1 LPIYRLTNELIF
13 PDAEEAENGIVAIGG
28 DLSTDRLIL
37 AYKSGIF
44 PWFSAD
50 EPIIWWCPDPRF
62 VLVPNELK
70 VSKSM
75 KQLFQRKTFEVSMN
89 QNFEHIIHQCSISVR
104 DGQDDTW
111 IVGEMEEAY
120 INLHKNGIA
129 HSVEVW
135 QNGEIVGGL
144 YGLIIGKVFFG
155 ESMFFTVSNASK
167 YGFIWLVNHLIDIG
181 IELIDCQVETEHL
194 ASLGAK
200 IIPRNDFLELLRELV
215 WF

>member
-1 LPIYRLTNELIF
+1 
-13 PDAEEAENGIVAIGG
+13 
-28 DLSTDRLIL
+28 
-37 AYKSGIF
+37 
-44 PWFSAD
+44 
-50 EPIIWWCPDPRF
+50 
-62 VLVPNELK
+62 
-70 VSKSM
+70 M
-75 KQLFQRKTFEVSMN
+75 KQLIKRNTFQVTLNKNFSHVIHACSTTFR
-89 QNFEHIIHQCSISVR
+89 Q
-104 DGQDDTW
+104 GQEDTW
-111 IVGEMEEAY
+111 IGNEMEEAY
-120 INLHKNGIA
+120 INLHKKGIA

-200 IIPRNDFLELLRELV
+200 SIPRNYFLELLKELV
-215 WF
+215 

>member
-1 LPIYRLTNELIF
+1 MPIYRLTNELIF

-28 DLSTDRLIL
+28 DLSIERLIL

-62 VLVPNELK
+62 VLIPKELL
-70 VSKSM
+70 VSKTM
-75 KQLFQRKTFEVSMN
+75 KQLIKRNTFQVTLNKNFSHVIHACSTTFR
-89 QNFEHIIHQCSISVR
+89 Q
-104 DGQDDTW
+104 GQEDTW
-111 IVGEMEEAY
+111 IGNEMEEAY

-200 IIPRNDFLELLRELV
+200 SIPRNDFLELLRELV
-215 WF
+215 

>member
-1 LPIYRLTNELIF
+1 MRVVQHLGMSQE
-13 PDAEEAENGIVAIGG
+13 
-28 DLSTDRLIL
+28 
-37 AYKSGIF
+37 
-44 PWFSAD
+44 
-50 EPIIWWCPDPRF
+50 
-62 VLVPNELK
+62 
-70 VSKSM
+70 
-75 KQLFQRKTFEVSMN
+75 
-89 QNFEHIIHQCSISVR
+89 
-104 DGQDDTW
+104 DTW
-111 IVGEMEEAY
+111 IVGNEMEEAY

-200 IIPRNDFLELLRELV
+200 SIPRNDFLELLRELV
-215 WF
+215 

>member
-1 LPIYRLTNELIF
+1 MPIYRLTNELIF

-62 VLVPNELK
+62 VLVPKELV
-70 VSKSM
+70 VSKTM
-75 KQLFQRKTFEVSMN
+75 KQLIKKNTFQVTMNKNFAHVIHACSTTFR
-89 QNFEHIIHQCSISVR
+89 H
-104 DGQDDTW
+104 GQEDTW
-111 IVGEMEEAY
+111 IGNEMEEAY
-120 INLHKNGIA
+120 INLHKKGIA

>member
-1 LPIYRLTNELIF
+1 MPIYRLTKQLIF
-13 PDAEEAENGIVAIGG
+13 PNPEEAEDGIVAIGG
-28 DLSTDRLIL
+28 DLSIERLIL

-62 VLVPNELK
+62 ILIPKELL
-70 VSKSM
+70 VSKTM
-75 KQLFQRKTFEVSMN
+75 KQLIKRNTFQVTLNKNFSHVIHACSTTFRQSQE
-89 QNFEHIIHQCSISVR
+89 
-104 DGQDDTW
+104 DTW
-111 IVGEMEEAY
+111 IGNEMEEAY

-194 ASLGAK
+194 ASFGAK
-200 IIPRNDFLELLRELV
+200 SIPRNDFLELLRELV
-215 WF
+215 